1 MRREFVLRVVSHNVQ
16 SLRQPES
23 IELVISFMKES
34 RVDIYA
40 VQETWREGSGVESNK
55 GFVFIRR
62 NEEELKRQVW
72 ASCCRAVLPRHGTR
86 PVTLFTSRRPVPECS
101 A

>member
-23 IELVISFMKES
+23 IELVISSMKES

-62 NEEELKRQVW
+62 NEEELKRRGVGF
-72 ASCCRAVLPRHGTR
+72 VL
-86 PVTLFTSRRPVPECS
+86 SRRAAEAWDFSMWDSYVPNLD
-101 A
+101 